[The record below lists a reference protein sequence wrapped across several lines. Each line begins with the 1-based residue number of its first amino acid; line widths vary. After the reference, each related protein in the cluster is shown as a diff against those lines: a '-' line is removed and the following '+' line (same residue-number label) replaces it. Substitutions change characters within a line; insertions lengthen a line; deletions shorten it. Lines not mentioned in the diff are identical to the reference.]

1 MDGDR
6 RLSTCDDARR
16 FHHGETT
23 ICDFPCDCGVDLG
36 HFLGLALHACGQNEY
51 VVTQLVGSF
60 GSRVNSLQ
68 AGSWVN

>member
-1 MDGDR
+1 M
-6 RLSTCDDARR
+6 
-16 FHHGETT
+16 
-23 ICDFPCDCGVDLG
+23 DLG
-36 HFLGLALHACGQNEY
+36 HFLGLALHACGQNEH